1 MVGNAAIYERIDAA
15 VGPSTRARLHALG
28 AGYPAARPRQDADG
42 LLPALGPFV
51 RESRGEYEI
60 EYAMAL
66 ALLARAANPTFSEE
80 LVAIFDGFDT
90 FPAPSKAFG
99 RMRNKLESATEHGG
113 CETPRA
119 AENADVLRLGVVLD
133 TPEDFEEALAVLR
146 RSYAILRVK
155 SSHDAVAPSYRSLL
169 VNLRYA
175 STRTLADVVGS
186 HDDDLGRAWKDH
198 CETLPEPRHWRYA
211 LNSLHRLAASRP
223 APAIA
228 LAAEVQFVLRP
239 YYAEGRTRSHLLFK
253 IARAATPG
261 EMVRDFS
268 QGLEPIRLPS
278 GPIDHRS
285 SRDPQP
291 RTQSRRLLEQIHNF
305 RARALD

>member
-1 MVGNAAIYERIDAA
+1 MLPVAPR
-15 VGPSTRARLHALG
+15 PS
-28 AGYPAARPRQDADG
+28 
-42 LLPALGPFV
+42 
-51 RESRGEYEI
+51 
-60 EYAMAL
+60 
-66 ALLARAANPTFSEE
+66 
-80 LVAIFDGFDT
+80 
-90 FPAPSKAFG
+90 PAPSRVPAHTQTSG
-99 RMRNKLESATEHGG
+99 RK
-113 CETPRA
+113 
-119 AENADVLRLGVVLD
+119 
-133 TPEDFEEALAVLR
+133 
-146 RSYAILRVK
+146 K
-155 SSHDAVAPSYRSLL
+155 KK
-169 VNLRYA
+169 VNFRYA
-175 STRTLADVVGS
+175 STRGVADALGS
-186 HDDDLGRAWKDH
+186 HGDELGCAWKDY
-198 CETLPEPRHWRYA
+198 CDALPAKVYWRYA
-211 LNSLHRLAASRP
+211 LNSLHRLAAARP